1 MRLECDHPD
10 CENLVEV
17 PIEPD
22 ETPREVAAAAG
33 WSLVRL
39 GDDEILRCPE
49 HPLRAGLIRPTL
61 PPAQRPQQTGWG
73 FLQRRADPQV
83 RASLAQ
89 MSATR
94 PPRLESAA

>member
-1 MRLECDHPD
+1 VAFVMRLECDHPD

-61 PPAQRPQQTGWG
+61 PP
-73 FLQRRADPQV
+73 RRD
-83 RASLAQ
+83 AS
-89 MSATR
+89 
-94 PPRLESAA
+94 